1 MYYQERRMMFGRVK
15 IFVLSAV
22 ALAMFLAAVPVSG
35 QSGWQVNREKGVG
48 DLISVF
54 FTSDSNGWVAGDEGY
69 LAHTSDGGRSWSRK
83 ILNTAANIN
92 EIYFRNDDNGYL
104 VAGRKMFVTKD
115 GGRSWSDTVI
125 IEPGEIKNGTP
136 EFLSIRFNSKNQ
148 GFIIGSVLNSEEEVI
163 DSLLLR
169 TTDGGDTWSRLLIPE
184 VKTELFHLDFDGKQ
198 EGWIV
203 GDMGVILATIN
214 NGNSWTK
221 QESGTLAGLYNVD
234 FRDNK
239 EGYVVGEDGT
249 ILRTENGGAT
259 WTKITTFVKETLFRV
274 NFVDDKN
281 GWIVGAKGTILR
293 TYDRGNTWTKQASAT
308 ENNLYGLY
316 MERKYGW
323 SVGKDG
329 VIIHYER

>member
-1 MYYQERRMMFGRVK
+1 MSGRIK
-15 IFVLSAV
+15 IMLLSALV
-22 ALAMFLAAVPVSG
+22 LAVSTISIPTYG
-35 QSGWQVNREKGVG
+35 QNGWRVNREKGAG

-54 FTSDSNGWVAGDEGY
+54 FTSSSNGWVAGDDGY
-69 LAHTSDGGRSWSRK
+69 LAYTTDGGQSWSRK

-92 EIYFRNDDNGYL
+92 EIYFRNDDDGYL

-115 GGRSWSDTVI
+115 GGRTWDETLI
-125 IEPGEIKNGTP
+125 IDPGEIQDGSP

-148 GFIIGSVLNSEEEVI
+148 GFIIGSVLNSNEEVV

-169 TTDGGDTWSRLLIPE
+169 TVNGGESWSRITIPE

-203 GDMGVILATIN
+203 GDIGVILATVD

-221 QESGTLAGLYNVD
+221 QESGTDAALFNVD
-234 FRDNK
+234 FRDHK
-239 EGYVVGEDGT
+239 KGYVVGEKGT
-249 ILRTENGGAT
+249 ILRTEDGGQT
-259 WTKITTFVKETLFRV
+259 WTKIPTFVKNTFFRI

-281 GWIVGAKGTILR
+281 GWIAGSGGTIMR
-293 TYDRGNTWTKQASAT
+293 SYDRGLTWVKQASAT

-316 MERKYGW
+316 MEKKYGW
-323 SVGKDG
+323 SVGKSG
-329 VIIHYER
+329 IIIRYER